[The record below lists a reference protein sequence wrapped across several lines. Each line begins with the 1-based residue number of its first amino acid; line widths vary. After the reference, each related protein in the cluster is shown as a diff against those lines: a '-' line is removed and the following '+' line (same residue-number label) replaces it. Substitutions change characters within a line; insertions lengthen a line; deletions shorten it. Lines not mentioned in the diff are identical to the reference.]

1 MALPVV
7 KLMASTWTIFWF
19 SELGNAKVS
28 ERALHLGLRHPLQTY
43 GNATQVNSQCQKWIC
58 SRVWENVSCW
68 FTMKFGIWWVQ
79 NGKHQKAPDTAAKKN
94 LCCWTKG
101 GFTLPTSVP
110 TSDASEGLVGFH
122 HLEDLEL
129 QRGPVQWHCW
139 DPDVHIWYYTYV
151 CCVCKMWRC
160 IYTYVQLYLKYIC
173 IIHVC
178 VCGICTYI
186 LYHCSI
192 HMCVLATL
200 CILYIYACVCKQLVV
215 CSSDPYVCRLQQ
227 KTTVLVHILGLSEN
241 KVLKPYGFSSSSPF

>member
-1 MALPVV
+1 
-7 KLMASTWTIFWF
+7 
-19 SELGNAKVS
+19 
-28 ERALHLGLRHPLQTY
+28 
-43 GNATQVNSQCQKWIC
+43 
-58 SRVWENVSCW
+58 
-68 FTMKFGIWWVQ
+68 MKFGIWWVQ
-79 NGKHQKAPDTAAKKN
+79 NGKHQKAPGTAAKKN

-173 IIHVC
+173 IINVC
-178 VCGICTYI
+178 VGIMYLHTIPLFYTYVCFSYI
-186 LYHCSI
+186 MY
-192 HMCVLATL
+192 
-200 CILYIYACVCKQLVV
+200 YIYAWVGCVLQWSLCLSLATKKRLFWYIFWV
-215 CSSDPYVCRLQQ
+215 C
-227 KTTVLVHILGLSEN
+227 
-241 KVLKPYGFSSSSPF
+241 LKIKY

>member
-28 ERALHLGLRHPLQTY
+28 ERALHVGLRHPLQTY

-79 NGKHQKAPDTAAKKN
+79 NGKHQKAPGTAAKKN

-110 TSDASEGLVGFH
+110 TSDASEGLVGFY

-139 DPDVHIWYYTYV
+139 DRDVHIWYYTYV

-178 VCGICTYI
+178 GEYVLTYYTI
-186 LYHCSI
+186 
-192 HMCVLATL
+192 V
-200 CILYIYACVCKQLVV
+200 LYICV
-215 CSSDPYVCRLQQ
+215 
-227 KTTVLVHILGLSEN
+227 
-241 KVLKPYGFSSSSPF
+241 F